1 MLSRIPSV
9 KDTYFQHKL
18 LTKIHGKPTYE
29 SLQNGLTELKANASS
44 VPSTLGG
51 GHHGHLGLLLS
62 EARYT
67 ALANTAPFANPGNP
81 GPFAPPAAGTGPQ
94 IEAAKEVWKEL
105 QQTFTLSQATEK
117 ALIAQVVE
125 AIDPIYLRALL
136 NRATG
141 QYSSSIRTLILHLF
155 TTYGRITPQQVKT
168 KEMELLNMHYDIS
181 QPVDNVFTSI
191 DDLSDLAESANS
203 PMSPQQ
209 MIDLAYVIFAKHTIL
224 QPDLRLWNRKPAA
237 DRTWNNMME
246 HLRDAQSDLSSLPT
260 AGDMYHQPPAV
271 DHQANNVTT
280 MADLVVQRLL
290 DDPRLNPPVPAPSAY
305 MPVEP
310 PIPAPAPVQPSAALH
325 NDLANSLQRRET
337 DLQSREASMMTQMHE
352 MMNLLRNGNNN
363 NNGGNNNN
371 ANNNNHPR
379 TNNSQQNN
387 NNNNSRNNRSY
398 QGRGGGRNGGRT
410 NNSGTRPARA
420 YCWTH
425 GSCIHTSANC
435 NTPATGHQTS
445 ATFANM
451 QNGSNH
457 GCYWM
462 G

>member
-67 ALANTAPFANPGNP
+67 ALTNTAPFANPGNP
-81 GPFAPPAAGTGPQ
+81 GPFAPPAAGRGPQ

-117 ALIAQVVE
+117 ALIAQVVK
-125 AIDPIYLRALL
+125 AIDPMYLRALL

-141 QYSSSIRTLILHLF
+141 QYSSSIRALILHLF

-181 QPVDNVFTSI
+181 QPVNNVFTSI
-191 DDLSDLAESANS
+191 NDLSDLAESANS
-203 PMSPQQ
+203 PMSPQH
-209 MIDLAYVIFAKHTIL
+209 MIELAYVIFAKHTIL
-224 QPDLRLWNRKPAA
+224 QPNLRLWNRKPAEE
-237 DRTWNNMME
+237 RTWNNMME

-260 AGDMYHQPPAV
+260 AGDMYHQPLPA

-290 DDPRLNPPVPAPSAY
+290 DDPHLNPPVPGPAY
-305 MPVEP
+305 MPAEP
-310 PIPAPAPVQPSAALH
+310 PLPLPVPVQPPAAPLT
-325 NDLANSLQRRET
+325 DLANSLQRQET
-337 DLQSREASMMTQMHE
+337 DLQSREASMMTQIHE
-352 MMNLLRNGNNN
+352 MMNLLCSGNNN
-363 NNGGNNNN
+363 NNSGNTNNTSN
-371 ANNNNHPR
+371 TNHTR
-379 TNNSQQNN
+379 NNSQHNN
-387 NNNNSRNNRSY
+387 NFQQQLS
-398 QGRGGGRNGGRT
+398 T
-410 NNSGTRPARA
+410 IFALRA
-420 YCWTH
+420 
-425 GSCIHTSANC
+425 
-435 NTPATGHQTS
+435 
-445 ATFANM
+445 
-451 QNGSNH
+451 
-457 GCYWM
+457 
-462 G
+462 